1 MFKILN
7 MKMKNKFL
15 LFGLVTQTFILSCA
29 DNEKYV
35 GAYSGILVM
44 EDGTHNVG
52 ISLDKSGTAILSGF
66 HETEIQGEWEN
77 EKVGELKNEGVWASF
92 DFPNYRM
99 RFEFSLEDNGL
110 RVIRISLRMK
120 GKTVLRT
127 LKLQKS
133 DPLLIKQ

>member
-1 MFKILN
+1 
-7 MKMKNKFL
+7 MKMKNKLL
-15 LFGLVTQTFILSCA
+15 LFGLVAQTLIFSCA
-29 DNEKYV
+29 DNEKYA

-52 ISLDKSGTAILSGF
+52 ITLDKSGAATLSGF

-77 EKVGELKNEGVWASF
+77 EKVGESKDEGFWASF

-99 RFEFSLEDNGL
+99 RFELSLEDNGL

-127 LKLQKS
+127 LKLQKAN
-133 DPLLIKQ
+133 PLLVRQ

>member
-99 RFEFSLEDNGL
+99 RFELSLEDNGL

-133 DPLLIKQ
+133 YPLLIKQ

>member
-52 ISLDKSGTAILSGF
+52 IALDKSGTATLSGF
-66 HETEIQGEWEN
+66 HETEVQGDWEN
-77 EKVGELKNEGVWASF
+77 EKVGESKNEGVWASF

-99 RFEFSLEDNGL
+99 RFELSPENNGL
-110 RVIRISLRMK
+110 RVVRISLRMK

>member
-1 MFKILN
+1 

-99 RFEFSLEDNGL
+99 RFELSLEDNGL

>member
-1 MFKILN
+1 

-52 ISLDKSGTAILSGF
+52 IALDKSGTATLSGF
-66 HETEIQGEWEN
+66 HETEVQGDWEN
-77 EKVGELKNEGVWASF
+77 EKVGESKNEGVWASF

-99 RFEFSLEDNGL
+99 RFELSPENNGL
-110 RVIRISLRMK
+110 RVVRISLRMK